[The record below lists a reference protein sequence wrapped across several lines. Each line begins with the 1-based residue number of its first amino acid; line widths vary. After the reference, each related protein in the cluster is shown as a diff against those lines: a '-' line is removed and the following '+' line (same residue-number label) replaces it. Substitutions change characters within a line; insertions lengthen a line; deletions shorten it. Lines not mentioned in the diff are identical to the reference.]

1 MLQFCRSPLL
11 VACAIVLSIVPA
23 PAADWP
29 QWRGP
34 NRDGLSAETGLLQ
47 EWPADGP
54 TLVWV
59 AKGLGGGYTTP
70 SVARG
75 RVFGLGYRGEDEVAW
90 ALDEATGREIW
101 AVKTSDAD
109 RRVGYPEG
117 PRSTPTVDGERLYFI
132 GAGGNLVCL
141 DTGSGKLLWT
151 RDLVKDCGGKM
162 MSGWGFSES
171 PLVDVDRVVCTP
183 GGPQG
188 TVAAFNKVNGDLLW
202 QSKEITDDAA
212 YSSLVIAHFGGKRQY
227 VQLTAASVFGVA
239 ADTGKL
245 LWRAPRSGRTAVIPT
260 PILHEDL
267 VYVTSGYG
275 VGCNLF
281 RVTAEGEAFRA
292 EEVYNNKVMVN
303 HHGGVVK
310 VGEHLYGFSDG
321 KGWTCQELKTGRDV
335 WQEKEQLGKGAIGY
349 ADGRLYLRAESGPG
363 TVVLIEATPDG
374 FREKGRFNQPER
386 SGKNSWP
393 HPIIANSRLY
403 LRDQDLL
410 LCYDVREK

>member
-1 MLQFCRSPLL
+1 
-11 VACAIVLSIVPA
+11 
-23 PAADWP
+23 
-29 QWRGP
+29 
-34 NRDGLSAETGLLQ
+34 
-47 EWPADGP
+47 
-54 TLVWV
+54 
-59 AKGLGGGYTTP
+59 
-70 SVARG
+70 
-75 RVFGLGYRGEDEVAW
+75 
-90 ALDEATGREIW
+90 
-101 AVKTSDAD
+101 
-109 RRVGYPEG
+109 
-117 PRSTPTVDGERLYFI
+117 
-132 GAGGNLVCL
+132 
-141 DTGSGKLLWT
+141 
-151 RDLVKDCGGKM
+151 
-162 MSGWGFSES
+162 
-171 PLVDVDRVVCTP
+171 VDVDRVVCTP